1 MKFPL
6 SRPALSAAILL
17 SLPSL
22 AAAASASDAPKSIGT
37 VQVTANRIEQPVEE
51 TLASVTVIER
61 EDIERSQ
68 SPDLSDLLA
77 RQAGIDLVR
86 TGGPGSA
93 NTVFMRGSNSK
104 HTLVLIDGLR
114 VNSPV
119 QGLYDFAHLPL
130 SQIERIEIV
139 RGPRAALWGS
149 DAIGG
154 VIQIFT
160 RDPSGSFI
168 EARGGSYG
176 RRGADAGFAIG
187 REDLRF
193 GAAFGHDQ
201 LEGFSATNPAS
212 YSYDPDRDG
221 YRNTHGSFRLNGD
234 VGSQRFSASALV
246 ADAFVEFDAGVSDVL
261 TRQFGLN
268 LQGELRQNWSHQL
281 TAGLSTEDIRTD
293 SFGITEFHNR
303 RVSIDWL
310 HQFRFAEGQS
320 LQGGLNWSR
329 ESGESKVDWYGEF
342 FDESRDNLGLFAAY
356 TGEFGAHTFNLS
368 LRHDQNSQFGG
379 ALTGNAAWGLRLG
392 ETLRLRAS
400 WGQGFHAPTL
410 NDLYFPN
417 VYGCCRG
424 NADLLPEYSTNEE
437 LGLDWTPA
445 SGHRLGLSLF
455 RNRIRD
461 LIELDAGFV
470 EYININRAR
479 VHGAELQ
486 YGWQRGGFSLDA
498 NATWQDARDLGS
510 DTALLRRAKRK
521 LNAGAD
527 YRFGNGFSLGLD
539 ASAVGPRPDFGT
551 MLPGYSRFDL
561 RMAWALPQG
570 WHLEARIE
578 NIGDRDYTLVDG
590 YNTPGRS
597 GLLRVRWQ
605 DE

>member
-1 MKFPL
+1 MKFLL
-6 SRPALSAAILL
+6 SRSALSAAILL
-17 SLPSL
+17 SLPAL
-22 AAAASASDAPKSIGT
+22 ASAASESEAPKDIGT

-51 TLASVTVIER
+51 TLASVTVIDR
-61 EDIERSQ
+61 ADIERSQ

-77 RQAGIDLVR
+77 RQAGIDVVR

-114 VNSPV
+114 VNSVV
-119 QGLYDFAHLPL
+119 QGLFDFAHLPL

-160 RDPSGSFI
+160 RDPRGSFI
-168 EARGGSYG
+168 ELRGGSEG

-187 REDLRF
+187 SDRLRF

-201 LEGFSATNPAS
+201 LDGFSAANPAS
-212 YSYDPDRDG
+212 VSYDPDRDG
-221 YRNTHGSFRLNGD
+221 YRNTHGNFRLVGD
-234 VGSQRFSASALV
+234 IGTQRFSASALV
-246 ADAFVEFDAGVSDVL
+246 ADAFVEFDTGVSDVL
-261 TRQFGLN
+261 TRQLGVS
-268 LQGELRQNWSHQL
+268 LQGDLRQNWSHQL
-281 TAGLSTEDIRTD
+281 NAGLSTEDIRTD
-293 SFGITEFHNR
+293 SFGITDFHNR
-303 RVSIDWL
+303 RMSLDWL
-310 HQFRFAEGQS
+310 HQFRIAEGQS
-320 LQGGLNWSR
+320 LQAGLNWSR
-329 ESGESKVDWYGEF
+329 ETGESKVDWYGEF
-342 FDESRDNLGLFAAY
+342 FDEERDNLGLFAAY
-356 TGEFGAHTFNLS
+356 IGEFGAHTLNLS
-368 LRHDQNSQFGG
+368 LRHDDNSQFGG
-379 ALTGNAAWGLRLG
+379 ATTGNAAWGLRIG
-392 ETLRLRAS
+392 ETLRLRAG

-424 NADLLPEYSTNEE
+424 NADLRPEYSTNQE

-445 SGHRLGLSLF
+445 NGHQLGLSLF

-486 YGWQRGGFSLDA
+486 YGWRRGAFSLDA
-498 NATWQDARDLGS
+498 NATWQDARDLGN
-510 DTALLRRAKRK
+510 DTALLRRPKRK
-521 LNAGAD
+521 LNVGAD
-527 YRFGNGFSLGLD
+527 YRFDNGFSLGLD
-539 ASAVGPRPDFGT
+539 AAAVGPRPDFGA

-561 RMAWALPQG
+561 RAAWTLASH
-570 WHLEARIE
+570 WHLEVRIE
-578 NIGDRDYTLVDG
+578 NLGDRDYVLVDG

-605 DE
+605 GE

>member
-1 MKFPL
+1 MKIQL
-6 SRPALSAAILL
+6 SPAASSAAILL
-17 SLPSL
+17 CLSSP
-22 AAAASASDAPKSIGT
+22 AWASSEADAPKDIGT

-51 TLASVTVIER
+51 TLASVTVIDR
-61 EDIERSQ
+61 ADIERSQ

-77 RQAGIDLVR
+77 RQAGVDVVR

-114 VNSPV
+114 VNSAV
-119 QGLYDFAHLPL
+119 QGLFDFAHLSL

-160 RDPSGSFI
+160 RDPRSAFV
-168 EARGGSYG
+168 ELRGGSYG
-176 RRGADAGFAIG
+176 RQGVDAGIAVG
-187 REDLRF
+187 E
-193 GAAFGHDQ
+193 GATRLGLAFGHDE
-201 LEGFSATNPAS
+201 LDGFSATNPGS
-212 YSYDPDRDG
+212 VSYDPDRDG
-221 YRNTHGSFRLNGD
+221 YRNTHGSFRFTSD
-234 VGSQRFSASALV
+234 IGSQRFAASAQV
-246 ADAFVEFDAGVSDVL
+246 ADAFVEFDTGVSDVL
-261 TRQFGLN
+261 TRQLGLN
-268 LQGELRQNWSHQL
+268 LQGDLRTNWSHQL
-281 TAGLSTEDIRTD
+281 TAGMSTEDIRTD
-293 SFGITEFHNR
+293 SFGITDFHNR
-303 RVSIDWL
+303 RFSLDWL
-310 HQFRFAEGQS
+310 HHFRVADGQT
-320 LQGGLNWSR
+320 LQAGLNWSR

-342 FDESRDNLGLFAAY
+342 FDERRSNLGVFAAY
-356 TGEFGAHTFNLS
+356 IGEFGPHTINLS

-379 ALTGNAAWGLRLG
+379 ALTGNAAWGLRIG

-424 NADLLPEYSTNEE
+424 NPDLLPEYSTNEE
-437 LGLDWTPA
+437 IGLDWRPA
-445 SGHRLGLSLF
+445 GDHRFALSLF

-479 VHGAELQ
+479 IHGAELQ

-498 NATWQDARDLGS
+498 NATWQDARDLGA
-510 DTALLRRAKRK
+510 DAALLRRPKRK
-521 LNAGAD
+521 LNIGAD
-527 YRFGNGFSLGLD
+527 YRFDNGFSLGLD
-539 ASAVGPRPDFGT
+539 ASAVGPRPDFGAT
-551 MLPGYSRFDL
+551 LPGYSRFDL
-561 RMAWALPQG
+561 RAAWALPRG
-570 WHLEARIE
+570 WQLEARIE
-578 NIGDRDYTLVDG
+578 NIGDRDYALVDG

-597 GLLRVRWQ
+597 GLLRIRWQ
-605 DE
+605 GE

>member
-1 MKFPL
+1 MKVPL
-6 SRPALSAAILL
+6 SRAALPAAILL
-17 SLPSL
+17 CFSSSAL
-22 AAAASASDAPKSIGT
+22 AASDAEAPKEIGT

-51 TLASVTVIER
+51 TLASVTVIDR
-61 EDIERSQ
+61 AQIERSQ
-68 SPDLSDLLA
+68 APDLSDLLA

-119 QGLYDFAHLPL
+119 QGLFDFAHLSL
-130 SQIERIEIV
+130 SQIERVEIV

-154 VIQIFT
+154 VIHIFT
-160 RDPSGSFI
+160 RDPRGSFI
-168 EARGGSYG
+168 EARGGSDG
-176 RRGADAGFAIG
+176 RVGADAGFAIG
-187 REDLRF
+187 RDGLRF
-193 GAAFGHDQ
+193 GAAFGHDR
-201 LEGFSATNPAS
+201 LDGFSATNPAS
-212 YSYDPDRDG
+212 FSHDPDRDG
-221 YRNTHGSFRLNGD
+221 YRNTHGTVRFVGD
-234 VGSQRFSASALV
+234 LGSQRFSASALV
-246 ADAFVEFDAGVSDVL
+246 ADAFVEFDTGVSDVL
-261 TRQFGLN
+261 TRQLGLN
-268 LQGELRQNWSHQL
+268 LQGDLRQNWSHQL
-281 TAGLSTEDIRTD
+281 SAGFSTEDIRTE
-293 SFGITEFHNR
+293 SFGITDFRNR
-303 RVSIDWL
+303 RVSLDWL
-310 HQFRFAEGQS
+310 HRFAVAEKHT
-320 LQGGLNWSR
+320 LQAGLNWSR

-342 FDESRDNLGLFAAY
+342 FDEARDNLGLFVAY
-356 TGEFGAHTFNLS
+356 TGEFGAQTVNLS
-368 LRHDQNSQFGG
+368 LRHDDNSQFGG
-379 ALTGNAAWGLRLG
+379 ATTGNAAWGLRIG

-424 NADLLPEYSTNEE
+424 NPNLKPEYSTNEE
-437 LGLDWTPA
+437 IGLDWQPA
-445 SGHRLGLSLF
+445 DGHRLGLSVF

-479 VHGAELQ
+479 VHGAELE
-486 YGWQRGGFSLDA
+486 YGWQRGAFSLDA
-498 NATWQDARDLGS
+498 NATWQDARDLGN

-521 LNAGAD
+521 LNLGAD
-527 YRFGNGFSLGLD
+527 YRFDNGFSLGLD

-551 MLPGYSRFDL
+551 RLPGYSRFDL
-561 RMAWALPQG
+561 RAAWALPQG

-578 NIGDRDYTLVDG
+578 NLGDRDYSLVDG

-597 GLLRVRWQ
+597 GLLRLRWQ